1 VVDDAEAD
9 AAATGLGAELS
20 NDDARGHDGEQKWH
34 LDDIRWRSHRAPTR
48 GWTSLQEARPHC
60 FFDQDTPGYIGHGC
74 DTGGPTQVQEVIKAR
89 LGEKNKSCLAQT
101 LTKLR
106 FFGTL

>member
-1 VVDDAEAD
+1 MDFFTGSK
-9 AAATGLGAELS
+9 ATL
-20 NDDARGHDGEQKWH
+20 
-34 LDDIRWRSHRAPTR
+34 
-48 GWTSLQEARPHC
+48 